1 MIKWTLV
8 RWVQLLSIKSV
19 ACAIQEFK
27 NQNLTSYY
35 YDFIVNSS
43 KSCFFNLSLTEKSVW
58 ESTTHAF
65 GNTTHA
71 LGNTTH
77 ALGKT
82 THALGNATHALGN
95 TTHAFGNA
103 THACGSTTHQA
114 ENEFKG
120 GYCTIVLKIQIKYS
134 NIINN

>member
-1 MIKWTLV
+1 MTTTNNI
-8 RWVQLLSIKSV
+8 R
-19 ACAIQEFK
+19 EFK
-27 NQNLTSYY
+27 NQNHQPKS
-35 YDFIVNSS
+35 IQNSS
-43 KSCFFNLSLTEKSVW
+43 KSCFFNLSLTRKSVW
-58 ESTTHAF
+58 EFTTHAFGNTTHAF

-77 ALGKT
+77 ALGNA